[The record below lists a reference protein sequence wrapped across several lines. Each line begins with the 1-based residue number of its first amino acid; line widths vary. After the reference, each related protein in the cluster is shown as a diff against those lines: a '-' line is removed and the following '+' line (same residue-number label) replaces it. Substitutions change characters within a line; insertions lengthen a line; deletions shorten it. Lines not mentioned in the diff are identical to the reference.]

1 MLGAPASAVA
11 ALLAEDRCASS
22 QVPQGTHC
30 VGCPPRY
37 KNKLCASTTRYND
50 QTKAACG
57 CGDSE
62 FVPPD
67 WWTLTRFTAAVNCK
81 NLDPLDPML
90 SWCPANCGG
99 CYELCTTGSTTNGN
113 KTTPGV
119 CRVFKVTNRCGDGY
133 KQYPM
138 WCSNELSWKECEED
152 PVRCKEQGST
162 NWYGYPAHFDL
173 QDFHLQISQ
182 GLSWDNVEVTFE
194 PVSCSRW
201 HGPSWNCQCNSTD
214 YTISG
219 ETGVSEEDIL
229 EHPSLIFASQNSS
242 KQKSAAASSPVT
254 PDQSSDLLSHPLV
267 VTDSGAVVPTT
278 TSMTTTTTTTT
289 TTAAT
294 STKIST
300 PIAAVFPLVDTV
312 RSKDLTQAAYGMVG
326 IIPAQATM
334 IPLGIAPMPSMQ
346 QVPAFWCMDA
356 YKQCGGQGMAF
367 QTCCKN
373 GCSCNGRDGD
383 TYRQCVPYN
392 WASDCE
398 GGAAALATA
407 QPTQAAMHVIPAQ
420 PGMVPPSHSIG
431 LLSVLQR
438 SSAQV
443 FPEPL
448 PVPSSV
454 ALAGHLERKDSSDY
468 STVQGAGAD
477 STASRNFLNMSL
489 HWLPVLMMAPIL
501 AAASLAKVWYRRRY
515 YDIRTRVGD
524 WRILSSY
531 SQLLPRQGS
540 NARFLTMQDE
550 VTSIR
555 DDVITC

>member
-1 MLGAPASAVA
+1 M
-11 ALLAEDRCASS
+11 
-22 QVPQGTHC
+22 
-30 VGCPPRY
+30 
-37 KNKLCASTTRYND
+37 
-50 QTKAACG
+50 
-57 CGDSE
+57 
-62 FVPPD
+62 
-67 WWTLTRFTAAVNCK
+67 
-81 NLDPLDPML
+81 
-90 SWCPANCGG
+90 
-99 CYELCTTGSTTNGN
+99 
-113 KTTPGV
+113 
-119 CRVFKVTNRCGDGY
+119 
-133 KQYPM
+133 
-138 WCSNELSWKECEED
+138 SWKECEED